1 MDEESIEVVEE
12 FKYLGCVITEQMGSK
27 RMVEERARAGSR
39 ALSDWLRKCRDA
51 AGVVRGKT
59 FARLM
64 EMLVESVLLYGAEVW
79 GGVSQLEPVER
90 VQMRAARIFLGVG
103 RLHPLVSLQYEL
115 NMMPLRWEGMKRF
128 IEFWIKV
135 MRMDKE
141 RLRKVVMLEALE
153 MGGKVKWV
161 QNLEGNLRMFGRGG
175 MSSDALE
182 GLSMGEVKK
191 VLMEVAW
198 REVRGVCRQEAQRH
212 PKLQLI
218 GRLMEKECEGR
229 GMMVTSKMRRRSLR
243 LVKLRGGGGDSRVG
257 S

>member
-1 MDEESIEVVEE
+1 MDGERIKVVEE

-51 AGVVRGKT
+51 AGEVRGKT
-59 FARLM
+59 FVRLM

-79 GGVSQLEPVER
+79 GGGSQLEPVER

-103 RLHPLVSLQYEL
+103 RMHPLVSLQYEL
-115 NMMPLRWEGMKRF
+115 NMMPLRWEGRKRS

-141 RLRKVVMLEALE
+141 RLMKVVMLEALE

-161 QNLEGNLRMFGRGG
+161 QNLEESLRMFGWGG
-175 MSSDALE
+175 MSSEALE

-191 VLMEVAW
+191 VLTEVAW
-198 REVRGVCRQEAQRH
+198 REVRGVWRQEAQRH
-212 PKLQLI
+212 PKLHLI
-218 GRLMEKECEGR
+218 GSLMEKEREGR
-229 GMMVTSKMRRRSLR
+229 GMMVKSKMRRRR
-243 LVKLRGGGGDSRVG
+243 LVKLRGGNSRVG